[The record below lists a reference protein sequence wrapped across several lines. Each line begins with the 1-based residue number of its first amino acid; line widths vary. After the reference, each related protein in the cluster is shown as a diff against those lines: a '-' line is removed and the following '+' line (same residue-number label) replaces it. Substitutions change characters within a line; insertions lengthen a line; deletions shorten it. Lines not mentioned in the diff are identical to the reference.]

1 MSEKRV
7 KRVRGRGIMTTSKI
21 SGVSVTCAR
30 CREGRAAVQISSP
43 VSVVYY
49 CDRCWSSMRDA
60 LMGEDLGRG

>member
-1 MSEKRV
+1 
-7 KRVRGRGIMTTSKI
+7 MTTSKI